1 MNNFFH
7 ENKRVLWLLLSLL
20 FVLLI
25 VLYFI
30 FLKPTLE
37 DIDGVQASSQELKSD
52 IDQLK
57 QELEAQKDDEKIVHE
72 VSEQESKLPKTK
84 RLDQLLLTFEE
95 IEAVSSSRI
104 VKVDF
109 SYDGDFP
116 ETGMDEA
123 EESNDETR
131 EESDADDNQGDDVNE
146 TGEEN
151 DAEDK
156 QVMPAIDISDKPEAL
171 QPIIVEL
178 EVASPNYK
186 RFKQFLTEV
195 EKQERITVVSTLEF
209 EKPGEEELIKAET
222 PSKIMTFKVQLMTFY
237 LDR

>member
-1 MNNFFH
+1 MKMNNLFH
-7 ENKRVLWLLLSLL
+7 ENKRILWVLMSLLLI
-20 FVLLI
+20 LLI
-25 VLYFI
+25 VLYVI
-30 FLKPTLE
+30 FLKPMRE
-37 DIDGVQASSQELKSD
+37 EAEHVEASSQTLKLD
-52 IDQLK
+52 IEQL
-57 QELEAQKDDEKIVHE
+57 QGELETKKDDEVFVYEEH
-72 VSEQESKLPKTK
+72 EQEKKLPKTK
-84 RLDQLLLTFEE
+84 LLDQLLLTLEE
-95 IEAVSSSRI
+95 IEAVSSSQI
-104 VKVDF
+104 IKVDF

-116 ETGMDEA
+116 ETGMDE
-123 EESNDETR
+123 TG
-131 EESDADDNQGDDVNE
+131 EESDPAHQSDDANE
-146 TGEEN
+146 NDEEN

-156 QVMPAIDISDKPEAL
+156 KVKPAIDISDKPEAL